1 MVRHLFSKHVA
12 TGGMLVEQRT
22 HCLGGIA
29 MEAVQKAA
37 GCFRFGQATAMFLIE
52 GIGNILD
59 LLEQVLLALS
69 QEQDLMLTETS

>member
-1 MVRHLFSKHVA
+1 
-12 TGGMLVEQRT
+12 
-22 HCLGGIA
+22 

-69 QEQDLMLTETS
+69 QEQEPDVDRNLLTRALESAPTDATLMTA